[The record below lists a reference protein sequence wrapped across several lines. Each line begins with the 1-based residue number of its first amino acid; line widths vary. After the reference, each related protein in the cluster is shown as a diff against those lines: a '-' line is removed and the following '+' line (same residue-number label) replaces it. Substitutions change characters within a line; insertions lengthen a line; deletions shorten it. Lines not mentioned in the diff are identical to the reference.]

1 MGNRWIYL
9 CSGAY
14 FSGRNGQFSE
24 QYEFW
29 NDVFYDMI
37 QVYDNAIRKYKN
49 LTYYNFGEILDII
62 INSNSFENIISKI
75 EVLFTCIKRLD
86 YNLNMPMMLDQFIIE
101 FNRG

>member
-1 MGNRWIYL
+1 MPIVLENDYRNR
-9 CSGAY
+9 
-14 FSGRNGQFSE
+14 
-24 QYEFW
+24 EFW

-49 LTYYNFGEILDII
+49 LNYFNFGEILDII

-75 EVLFTCIKRLD
+75 EVLFTCIKCLD